1 MTIKEYQKKLD
12 KRLSEI
18 SLSNTEI
25 KECLNDAH
33 ADYVR
38 RIFVNGRN
46 GNLQKIGQYSTKTM
60 LAGKS
65 AFEGLRVGAF
75 KQTKIKS
82 TSVIYSSNIKTRKV
96 SAKKGETIE
105 RDLWLA
111 LPNKK
116 TGKKNKA
123 LPIMVIEGGYKKY
136 RQLVGRKSDFV
147 NLNLRGRLFT
157 ELANKGRLH
166 FTKSKATSMVTGE
179 NAKKVEGAIDKYG
192 KTVFELDAII
202 KRNLTSC
209 LAKLSVKIITK

>member
-18 SLSNTEI
+18 SLTNTEI

-75 KQTKIKS
+75 KQTKIK
-82 TSVIYSSNIKTRKV
+82 TISVIYSTNIKTGKV
-96 SAKKGETIE
+96 SAKKGKTIQT
-105 RDLWLA
+105 DLWLA

-209 LAKLSVKIITK
+209 LAKLSVKIITQ